1 MNIQYRRPS
10 DMPPAAITAREI
22 LDHPHVHPSTMYHCV
37 ERLTEDR
44 TAGTAIAKSTG
55 SDIIGLC
62 GGCNDWFCAESASKV
77 IERERMIVTHWRFS
91 HWTTLCDRQQRGSS
105 CHRLG

>member
-1 MNIQYRRPS
+1 
-10 DMPPAAITAREI
+10 MPPAAITAREI

-37 ERLTEDR
+37 ERLPEDR
-44 TAGTAIAKSTG
+44 TAATAIAKSTG
-55 SDIIGLC
+55 SNIIGLC

-77 IERERMIVTHWRFS
+77 IEREDEHNALAIS